1 MERNRTMCF
10 GELVLPIVVV
20 MNSLGVVLML
30 YSGTGIS
37 AISSM
42 TYALSEVLPEVSLGT
57 WTYIFQGALVCSLM
71 VMRKKFVPQYLLS
84 FVVGFAFGIMVDV
97 HKEWVQFLPTS
108 VPFRV
113 FYFVAS
119 YCILCTGV
127 ALSNRCKM
135 PIIPTDLFPKEL
147 SEITE
152 IKFSQIKISFDLIC
166 VIVTVVLTLSFFGGI
181 RGLGIGTII
190 SALTMGKTVG
200 AIGEWLDRHME
211 FVTIPSVYRHRPHLA

>member
-1 MERNRTMCF
+1 MERNRTMCL
-10 GELVLPIVVV
+10 GEVVLPIIIV

-42 TYALSEVLPEVSLGT
+42 TYALSEVLPEISLGT

-71 VMRKKFVPQYLLS
+71 IMRKKFVPRYLLS

-108 VPFRV
+108 VPFRM
-113 FYFVAS
+113 FYFAAS
-119 YCILCTGV
+119 YFILCTGV

-147 SEITE
+147 SDITG
-152 IKFSQIKISFDLIC
+152 IKFSKIKISFDLIC
-166 VIVTVVLTLSFFGGI
+166 VMVTVVLTLSFFGGI
-181 RGLGIGTII
+181 RGLGIGTIV

-200 AIGEWLDRHME
+200 VIDEWLDRHIE
-211 FVTIPSVYRHRPHLA
+211 FVTVPSVYRHRPRLA

>member
-1 MERNRTMCF
+1 MKQTVQ
-10 GELVLPIVVV
+10 ELRRPV
-20 MNSLGVVLML
+20 
-30 YSGTGIS
+30 
-37 AISSM
+37 
-42 TYALSEVLPEVSLGT
+42 
-57 WTYIFQGALVCSLM
+57 
-71 VMRKKFVPQYLLS
+71 
-84 FVVGFAFGIMVDV
+84 
-97 HKEWVQFLPTS
+97 
-108 VPFRV
+108 RV

-119 YCILCTGV
+119 YCILCMGV

-166 VIVTVVLTLSFFGGI
+166 VIVTVALTLSFFGGI

-200 AIGEWLDRHME
+200 VIGEWLDRHME